1 MVPVICLHPRPL
13 PEPLSNSALRL
24 WLGRAKELEVASLVS
39 SKQDLSAGSWSH
51 FTGFPVVSVVGVWG
65 LTAPVTLQGEGEAV
79 LQAGPV
85 LFRWDSAIAQAL
97 FPIRLA
103 GLLEMCDVVSVKWAS
118 QSWQS

>member
-1 MVPVICLHPRPL
+1 M
-13 PEPLSNSALRL
+13 
-24 WLGRAKELEVASLVS
+24 
-39 SKQDLSAGSWSH
+39 
-51 FTGFPVVSVVGVWG
+51 WG

-79 LQAGPV
+79 LRAEPV
-85 LFRWDSAIAQAL
+85 LFRWDSVIAQAP